1 MSRKVYSIKK
11 VWEQEVLSKIR
22 YPVPFIPVNEVYGMK
37 ENGLLEIIAAH
48 RTGRA
53 LDEIISKNNDY
64 QEALVQQQ
72 AAFDMLDEL
81 ELTKEQ
87 RSVIDQAIT
96 ANNHFGAT
104 YGAAAYRFGM
114 EDGVRLRV
122 EIEKIICPQ
131 L

>member
-1 MSRKVYSIKK
+1 
-11 VWEQEVLSKIR
+11 
-22 YPVPFIPVNEVYGMK
+22 MK

-53 LDEIISKNNDY
+53 LDEIIAKTDDY

-96 ANNHFGAT
+96 ANNHFGAI
-104 YGAAAYRFGM
+104 YGAVAYRFGM

-122 EIEKIICPQ
+122 EMEKITCP
-131 L
+131 

>member
-22 YPVPFIPVNEVYGMK
+22 YPVPFIPVNEVNGMK

-53 LDEIISKNNDY
+53 LQK
-64 QEALVQQQ
+64 Q

>member
-1 MSRKVYSIKK
+1 MEK
-11 VWEQEVLSKIR
+11 
-22 YPVPFIPVNEVYGMK
+22 
-37 ENGLLEIIAAH
+37 NGLLEIIAAH
-48 RTGRA
+48 RTGDP
-53 LDEIISKNNDY
+53 LDEIMAKDKDY
-64 QEALVQQQ
+64 QGALVQQQ

-114 EDGVRLRV
+114 EDGIRVRMEME
-122 EIEKIICPQ
+122 EIIRMT
-131 L
+131 

>member
-1 MSRKVYSIKK
+1 
-11 VWEQEVLSKIR
+11 
-22 YPVPFIPVNEVYGMK
+22 MK

-53 LDEIISKNNDY
+53 LDEIIAKNGDY
-64 QEALVQQQ
+64 QKALVQQQ

-96 ANNHFGAT
+96 ANNHFGAV
-104 YGAAAYRFGM
+104 YGAAAYRFGL
-114 EDGVRLRV
+114 EDGIKVRV
-122 EIEKIICPQ
+122 EMDEILKS
-131 L
+131 

>member
-1 MSRKVYSIKK
+1 
-11 VWEQEVLSKIR
+11 
-22 YPVPFIPVNEVYGMK
+22 MK

-53 LDEIISKNNDY
+53 LDEIIAKNGDY
-64 QEALVQQQ
+64 QKALVQQQ

-96 ANNHFGAT
+96 ANNHFGAV
-104 YGAAAYRFGM
+104 YGAVAYRFGM
-114 EDGVRLRV
+114 KDGINLVW
-122 EIEKIICPQ
+122 EIQACF
-131 L
+131 

>member
-1 MSRKVYSIKK
+1 MKK
-11 VWEQEVLSKIR
+11 
-22 YPVPFIPVNEVYGMK
+22 K
-37 ENGLLEIIAAH
+37 ELLEIIAQH
-48 RTGRA
+48 RTVKA
-53 LDEIISKNNDY
+53 LDDILKEDQDY
-64 QEALVQQQ
+64 QEALTQQQ
-72 AAFDMLDEL
+72 AAFDMLDKL

>member
-1 MSRKVYSIKK
+1 
-11 VWEQEVLSKIR
+11 
-22 YPVPFIPVNEVYGMK
+22 MK

-72 AAFDMLDEL
+72 AAFDMLDKL